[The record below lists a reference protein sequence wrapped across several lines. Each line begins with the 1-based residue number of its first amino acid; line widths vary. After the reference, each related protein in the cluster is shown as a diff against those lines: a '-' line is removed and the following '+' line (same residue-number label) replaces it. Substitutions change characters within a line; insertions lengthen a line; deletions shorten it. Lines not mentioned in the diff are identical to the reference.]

1 MALKEDVL
9 SSDALNVREK
19 TIIDFVSE
27 NPGATKQ
34 KVVDS
39 LDGKYSRVII
49 FDTIKDLERYDIIIV
64 QKNKPNTRI
73 HNLYINERNQILIES
88 KRLLQFQAAM
98 MDLLEKIKKEDVKL
112 TSQVADDVKK
122 LQISEKTLRVLE
134 RLRISYQHKQ
144 ISKKELENQSI
155 KQVNDILKDLTSS
168 EALYKQTMYSDM
180 FFRLLRIFWKVLQ
193 VYNFEAL
200 FIWPTQVSNK
210 LYSNKL
216 IHNVFNQLIDIQL
229 KMAQMINE
237 VSLIQGKYTEQ
248 KGYGF
253 KPADIYKQSLEHL
266 KKEISFFQLSFEE
279 ESKVFQDHGLGK
291 EIENVLN
298 SIYPITKDLF
308 VQVPHNP
315 NE

>member
-1 MALKEDVL
+1 MALKEDAL

-88 KRLLQFQAAM
+88 KRLSQFQAAM

-193 VYNFEAL
+193 VYCFEAL

-216 IHNVFNQLIDIQL
+216 IHSVFNQLIDIQL
-229 KMAQMINE
+229 KMAQMISE

-253 KPADIYKQSLEHL
+253 KPADIYKQSLGHL

-279 ESKVFQDHGLGK
+279 ESKVFQDHGLGR